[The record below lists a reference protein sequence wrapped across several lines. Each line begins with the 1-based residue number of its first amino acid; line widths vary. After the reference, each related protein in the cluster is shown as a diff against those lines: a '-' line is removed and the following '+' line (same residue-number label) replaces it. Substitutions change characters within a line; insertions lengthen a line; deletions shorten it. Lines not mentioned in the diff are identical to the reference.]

1 MNVSSAW
8 VKRYSFAYL
17 ADILIRVLLNRGD
30 KMKNVNIGIKENI
43 LQFILLVLTNFF
55 VGSMVGIERTVL
67 PLLGEEQFGLAS
79 ASAALSFI
87 ISFGFSKAIVNYF
100 AGQIADKLGRKK
112 VLLLGWSVGLL
123 VPILIIFAHEWWV
136 IIVANIL
143 LGMNQGL
150 AWSMTV
156 NMKIDVSKAS
166 QRGTA
171 VGLNEFAGYS
181 GVALMAV
188 VSGYIASSFSLRPE
202 PFYLGI
208 GIVIIGILLSLIVK
222 DTGEHLKL
230 QISNTDVNNKGNQ
243 RSSKEVFA
251 LTTWKDKDLS
261 SISIAG
267 LSTNLKDGMAWG
279 LFPIFFTAAGLS
291 VGEIGAIVAV
301 YPAAWGFFQL
311 FTGVLSDKVG
321 RKLLITYGM
330 WIQAAALWVILF
342 SSQFWLWIVGAILL
356 GLGTAMVY
364 PTLQAAISDV
374 AAPEWR
380 ASSMGVY
387 RFWRDSG
394 YAFGALFAGVI
405 ADVLGV
411 NWAIG
416 LVAFLPLLAGVNSF
430 FRLKETLVQK

>member
-1 MNVSSAW
+1 M
-8 VKRYSFAYL
+8 
-17 ADILIRVLLNRGD
+17 DRGD
-30 KMKNVNIGIKENI
+30 KMKNVKFGIKENI
-43 LQFILLVLTNFF
+43 LQFILLVVTNVF

-123 VPILIIFAHEWWV
+123 VPILIIFAQEWWV
-136 IIVANIL
+136 IIVANIF
-143 LGMNQGL
+143 LGINQGL

-156 NMKIDVSKAS
+156 NMKIDLSKAG

-181 GVALMAV
+181 GVAIMAA
-188 VSGYIASSFSLRPE
+188 VSGYIASSSSLRPE

-208 GIVIIGILLSLIVK
+208 GIVIIGVLLSLIVK

-230 QISNTDVNNKGNQ
+230 QIKNTDVNNKGNQ
-243 RSSKEVFA
+243 PSSKEVFA

-301 YPAAWGFFQL
+301 YPAAWGIFQL
-311 FTGVLSDKVG
+311 FTGLLSDKVG

-330 WIQAAALWVILF
+330 WTQAAALWVILF
-342 SSQFWLWIVGAILL
+342 TSQFWLWIVGAILL

-380 ASSMGVY
+380 ASSMGVF

-394 YAFGALFAGVI
+394 YAFGALFAGII

-416 LVAFLPLLAGVNSF
+416 LVAFLPFLAGVNSF

>member
-1 MNVSSAW
+1 MSRP
-8 VKRYSFAYL
+8 K
-17 ADILIRVLLNRGD
+17 
-30 KMKNVNIGIKENI
+30 IGINENRV
-43 LQFILLVLTNFF
+43 QFILLVVTNLF

-87 ISFGFSKAIVNYF
+87 ISFGFSKAVVNYF
-100 AGQIADKLGRKK
+100 AGQIADRFGRKK
-112 VLLLGWSVGLL
+112 VLLLGWTVGFF
-123 VPILIIFAHEWWV
+123 VPILIIFAHAWWV
-136 IIVANIL
+136 IIAANIL
-143 LGMNQGL
+143 LGINQGL

-156 NMKIDVSKAS
+156 NMKIDLSKAN

-181 GVALMAV
+181 GVAIMAAL
-188 VSGYIASSFSLRPE
+188 SGYIASANSLRPE
-202 PFYLGI
+202 PFYI
-208 GIVIIGILLSLIVK
+208 GIVIVIIGVLLSLIVK

-230 QISNTDVNNKGNQ
+230 QIKNNGTNNAATT
-243 RSSKEVFA
+243 RSAKEVFA
-251 LTTWKDKDLS
+251 LTTWKDKNLS
-261 SISIAG
+261 SISFAG
-267 LSTNLKDGMAWG
+267 LATNLKDGMAWG
-279 LFPIFFTAAGLS
+279 LFPMYFAAAGLS
-291 VGEIGAIVAV
+291 VGQIGSIVAV
-301 YPAAWGFFQL
+301 YPAAWGLFQL
-311 FTGVLSDKVG
+311 FTGTLSDKVG

-330 WIQAAALWVILF
+330 WTQAAALWFILAAN
-342 SSQFWLWIVGAILL
+342 QFFLWIIGAVLL

-394 YAFGALFAGVI
+394 YAFGALMAGII
-405 ADVLGV
+405 ADILGV

-416 LVAFLPLLAGVNSF
+416 VVAFLPFLAGILAKV
-430 FRLKETLVQK
+430 RLRETIQR